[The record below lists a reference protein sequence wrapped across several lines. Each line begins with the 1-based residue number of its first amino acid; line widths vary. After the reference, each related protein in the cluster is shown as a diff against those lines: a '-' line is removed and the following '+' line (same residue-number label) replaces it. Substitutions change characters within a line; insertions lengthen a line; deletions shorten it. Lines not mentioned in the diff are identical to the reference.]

1 MIQISQLKLPISETE
16 DKLAAYIAAYLKLS
30 PDEITE
36 IQVQKRSIDA
46 RKKPLLYYV
55 YTVAFSVAKKESE
68 ILRRHRKDDRIS
80 AFHPV
85 RYQMPDP
92 GKVPLYHRPLVIG
105 MGPAGLFCGYLLAKA
120 GYSPI
125 VIERGKPVE
134 ERKQD
139 VERFWKTGL
148 LDPAS
153 NVQFGEGG
161 AGTFSDGKLNTLV
174 KDKTGRN
181 RFVLETFVNFGAPG
195 QILWDAKPHIGTDI
209 LVDVVR
215 NMRREILR
223 LGGEIHFQEQ
233 WMDFTSQ
240 DGVLK
245 EISTTKDSYAA
256 SVAVLALGHS
266 ARDSFTMLHR
276 KQVVMSAKE
285 FAVGFRM
292 EHPQSLI
299 NESQY
304 GKETACCLPAAP
316 YKVATRLPSGRGVY
330 SFCMCPGGYV
340 VNASSA
346 PQQLAVNGMSYARRD
361 SDNAN
366 SAIVVSVGAKEFDLS
381 DPLSAMHYQIHLEK
395 KAFELGKGKIPQQL
409 LGDFIKGQASR
420 SYGDFPS
427 MTRGATELTDLR
439 SLFSGDIN
447 HAFLQGIELF
457 DTKIKGFGR
466 YDAILS
472 GVESRTSSPVRILRN
487 EQLQSNISGMYPC
500 GEGAGYA
507 GGITSAA
514 MDGLRIAEKIIRTYQ
529 VQYE

>member
-1 MIQISQLKLPISETE
+1 
-16 DKLAAYIAAYLKLS
+16 
-30 PDEITE
+30 
-36 IQVQKRSIDA
+36 
-46 RKKPLLYYV
+46 
-55 YTVAFSVAKKESE
+55 
-68 ILRRHRKDDRIS
+68 
-80 AFHPV
+80 
-85 RYQMPDP
+85 
-92 GKVPLYHRPLVIG
+92 
-105 MGPAGLFCGYLLAKA
+105 
-120 GYSPI
+120 
-125 VIERGKPVE
+125 
-134 ERKQD
+134 
-139 VERFWKTGL
+139 
-148 LDPAS
+148 
-153 NVQFGEGG
+153 
-161 AGTFSDGKLNTLV
+161 
-174 KDKTGRN
+174 
-181 RFVLETFVNFGAPG
+181 
-195 QILWDAKPHIGTDI
+195 
-209 LVDVVR
+209 
-215 NMRREILR
+215 
-223 LGGEIHFQEQ
+223 
-233 WMDFTSQ
+233 
-240 DGVLK
+240 
-245 EISTTKDSYAA
+245 
-256 SVAVLALGHS
+256 
-266 ARDSFTMLHR
+266 
-276 KQVVMSAKE
+276 
-285 FAVGFRM
+285 
-292 EHPQSLI
+292 
-299 NESQY
+299 
-304 GKETACCLPAAP
+304 
-316 YKVATRLPSGRGVY
+316 
-330 SFCMCPGGYV
+330 MCPGGYV